1 MALLEISNLQLA
13 MGTFEG
19 EKTVLRDVNLVVE
32 KGSITGVVGETGSGK
47 SLTGLSISRLVPTPP
62 GRYVGGTIRFDGRD
76 ILSASEAE
84 MQRLRGRDI
93 GMIFQD
99 PTTNLNPAFRIGT
112 QMVDMALAA
121 ARDDAGL
128 LGLPSHAG
136 RRERAAAARR
146 LAVSLL
152 GRVGIVEPEQRI
164 DAYPHQFSGG
174 MRQRVLIAMALIGQP
189 RLLIA
194 DEPTTALDVSVQAQ
208 VLKLI
213 HSLVQER
220 QLTVIF
226 ITHNLGVVAQLCDN
240 VAVMRTGEIVE
251 YGAVRQVLKSPA
263 HAYTK
268 ALLASVPTRAMKRGE
283 LRFMLE
289 GEAGPA

>member
-136 RRERAAAARR
+136 RRERAAC
-146 LAVSLL
+146 
-152 GRVGIVEPEQRI
+152 
-164 DAYPHQFSGG
+164 SGG
-174 MRQRVLIAMALIGQP
+174 SASSSRSSASTPI
-189 RLLIA
+189 
-194 DEPTTALDVSVQAQ
+194 
-208 VLKLI
+208 
-213 HSLVQER
+213 
-220 QLTVIF
+220 
-226 ITHNLGVVAQLCDN
+226 
-240 VAVMRTGEIVE
+240 RT
-251 YGAVRQVLKSPA
+251 S
-263 HAYTK
+263 
-268 ALLASVPTRAMKRGE
+268 SRAACGS
-283 LRFMLE
+283 
-289 GEAGPA
+289 AC

>member
-1 MALLEISNLQLA
+1 
-13 MGTFEG
+13 
-19 EKTVLRDVNLVVE
+19 
-32 KGSITGVVGETGSGK
+32 
-47 SLTGLSISRLVPTPP
+47 
-62 GRYVGGTIRFDGRD
+62 
-76 ILSASEAE
+76 
-84 MQRLRGRDI
+84 
-93 GMIFQD
+93 
-99 PTTNLNPAFRIGT
+99 
-112 QMVDMALAA
+112 
-121 ARDDAGL
+121 
-128 LGLPSHAG
+128 
-136 RRERAAAARR
+136 
-146 LAVSLL
+146 
-152 GRVGIVEPEQRI
+152 
-164 DAYPHQFSGG
+164 